1 MNTEVRELVGS
12 ARPGRCVIVRGRR
25 RIGKSAL
32 VEEFIE
38 QQRVPSVFYT
48 AEIGFGGEPLR
59 EFSDAVRISGLREAQ
74 VFGEAVPGNW
84 AAALRQLA
92 GVLPGDG
99 PSIVV
104 LDELPYLMDPDGAFE
119 SVLQRSWDRELS
131 RKPVLLVLVGSDLS
145 MMEALTSYGRPF
157 HQRGMQLKV
166 GPLNP
171 ADVAAMAGLP
181 GPRLSTRPWSPAAC
195 RSSAP
200 GGGTARTR
208 GPSSPG
214 AGQPGEPARGVRAAL
229 ARRGVP

>member
-1 MNTEVRELVGS
+1 MAGFVGRRRELARLDGMLAEVRGLAGS

-38 QQRVPSVFYT
+38 QQQVPSVFYT

-59 EFSDAVRISGLREAQ
+59 EFSEAVRISGLRDAQ

-131 RKPVLLVLVGSDLS
+131 RKPVLLILVGSDLVLA
-145 MMEALTSYGRPF
+145 ENLI
-157 HQRGMQLKV
+157 H
-166 GPLNP
+166 
-171 ADVAAMAGLP
+171 AGQ
-181 GPRLSTRPWSPAAC
+181 AAC
-195 RSSAP
+195 RYSWRMPPRWSCL
-200 GGGTARTR
+200 RM
-208 GPSSPG
+208 
-214 AGQPGEPARGVRAAL
+214 
-229 ARRGVP
+229 